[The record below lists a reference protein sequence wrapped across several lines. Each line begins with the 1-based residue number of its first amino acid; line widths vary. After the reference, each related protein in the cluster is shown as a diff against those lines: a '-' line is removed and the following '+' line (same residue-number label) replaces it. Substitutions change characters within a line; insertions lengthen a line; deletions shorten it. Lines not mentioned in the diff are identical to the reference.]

1 MLIVRETFVAK
12 PGMASKLAKMFK
24 DSSLP
29 RMKLRV
35 MTDLVGEFNTVV
47 METEVADLAAFEKEW
62 KEYMEDAAFR
72 EKIKG
77 YTDLYVTGRRE
88 VYRVV

>member
-1 MLIVRETFVAK
+1 MLIVRETFMAK
-12 PGMASKLAKMFK
+12 PGMASKLAKVFK
-24 DSSLP
+24 DSALP

-62 KEYMEDAAFR
+62 KEYMEDATFR

-77 YTDLYVTGRRE
+77 YTDLYVKGRRE
-88 VYRVV
+88 IYRVV